1 MQEIF
6 DFAHQNM
13 ILCVVWV
20 GIIVALV
27 MNIFKSS
34 TAGYTEVDTQAMTML
49 INRENGVVVDVRTND
64 EFKKGHIT
72 DSVHIL
78 PSEIKEGTLGSL
90 ENRKSDP
97 IIVVCKTGQ
106 TAIENANVLAK
117 AGFEKVF
124 VLKHGLSSWSDA
136 NLPLVRAKKEPRK
149 KKKQKALAE

>member
-6 DFAHQNM
+6 DFVQQNM
-13 ILCVVWV
+13 ILSVVWA
-20 GIIVALV
+20 GLIVALV
-27 MNIFKSS
+27 MNIIKSS
-34 TAGYTEVDTQAMTML
+34 TAGYKEVDTQATTLL
-49 INRENGVVVDVRTND
+49 INRENGVVVDVRTKD

-78 PSEIKEGTLGSL
+78 PSEIKDGSFGSL
-90 ENRKSDP
+90 ENKKSDP

-106 TAIENANVLAK
+106 TAVDNANLLAK

-124 VLKHGLSSWSDA
+124 VLKHGLTSWSDA

-149 KKKQKALAE
+149 KKQKALTE